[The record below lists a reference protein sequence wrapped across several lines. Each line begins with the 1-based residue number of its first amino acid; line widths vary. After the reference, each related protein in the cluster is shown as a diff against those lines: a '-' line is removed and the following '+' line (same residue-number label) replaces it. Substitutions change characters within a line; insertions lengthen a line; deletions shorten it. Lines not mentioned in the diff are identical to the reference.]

1 MEIGFNIRELRNQSG
16 LTILELAKLA
26 GVSGESVRVLEN
38 SNSPK
43 TITVL
48 VKVLSALGFELRLD
62 LVRQ

>member
-16 LTILELAKLA
+16 LTILELAKQA

-48 VKVLSALGFELRLD
+48 VKFSQLWVLNCVLIW
-62 LVRQ
+62 